1 MKTYV
6 AEKTDDS
13 VTLGLKDADVTLLQ
27 PIMDALYNN
36 KDVLIVRYEEQ
47 HPELDDTMLYVQVKN
62 GDALAAV
69 KKAAEDVAGYFS
81 EIVS

>member
-27 PIMDALYNN
+27 PIMDALYDN

-47 HPELDDTMLYVQVKN
+47 HPELDDTMLYVQVKS

-69 KKAAEDVAGYFS
+69 KKAADDVAGYFS
-81 EIVS
+81 EIIS

>member
-6 AEKTDDS
+6 AEKTEDS

-47 HPELDDTMLYVQVKN
+47 HPELNDTMLYVQVKN

-69 KKAAEDVAGYFS
+69 KKAADDVAGYFS

>member
-6 AEKTDDS
+6 AEKTEDS
-13 VTLGLKDADVTLLQ
+13 VTLGLEEADMTLLQ
-27 PIMDALYNN
+27 PLMNALYDN

-47 HPELDDTMLYVQVKN
+47 HPDLDDAKLFVKVRK

-69 KKAAEDVAGYFS
+69 KEAADNVAGYFS

>member
-6 AEKTDDS
+6 AEKTEDS

>member
-6 AEKTDDS
+6 AEKTEDS
-13 VTLGLKDADVTLLQ
+13 VTIGLKEADMTLLQ
-27 PIMDALYNN
+27 PLMNALYDN

-47 HPELDDTMLYVQVKN
+47 HPDLDDAKLFVKVRK

-69 KKAAEDVAGYFS
+69 KKAADNVAGYFS

>member
-13 VTLGLKDADVTLLQ
+13 VTLGLKEADMTLLQ
-27 PIMDALYNN
+27 PLIDALYDN

-47 HPELDDTMLYVQVKN
+47 HPDLDDAKLFVQVGK
-62 GDALAAV
+62 GDALTAV
-69 KKAAEDVAGYFS
+69 KKAADDVAGYFS